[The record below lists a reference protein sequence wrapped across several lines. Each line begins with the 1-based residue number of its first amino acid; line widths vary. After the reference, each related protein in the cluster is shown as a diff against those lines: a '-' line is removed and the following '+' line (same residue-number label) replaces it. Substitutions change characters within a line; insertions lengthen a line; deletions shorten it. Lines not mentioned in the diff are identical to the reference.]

1 MEIYIMLFLVIILN
15 IICLPTSFDAF
26 KMSKYNKE
34 YLAEALFFLILPICM
49 SLLIYDVLKRSGEL
63 ERFLKWIM

>member
-1 MEIYIMLFLVIILN
+1 MGIYIMLFLVIILN
-15 IICLPTSFDAF
+15 IICLTTSFNAF
-26 KMSKYNKE
+26 KMYKYNNE

-49 SLLIYDVLKRSGEL
+49 SLLIYGVLKHSGEL

>member
-26 KMSKYNKE
+26 KTSAYDKSF
-34 YLAEALFFLILPICM
+34 LFVAFTFLFTPIAAN
-49 SLLIYDVLKRSGEL
+49 LLIYLILKHSGEL